1 VALLPTL
8 VEAALGLAIVFLVV
22 SLLIAGL
29 QELVATLLGWR
40 SRHLQ
45 RSLGQMMR
53 NQAAEARGIDG
64 AEEGAA
70 VHALVARLYGHD
82 LLQSLSHRSE
92 IPLAQVRR
100 RLGRGLAGLL
110 ARLPGCPAVA
120 DHPPAGALP
129 ANLAHIEPD
138 TFAAVLVQ
146 ELLPDLA
153 RRPASGRADL
163 VEVRRDL
170 AAAAGIPRAF
180 RATLLSLADQAQVR
194 PRLDPL
200 EAFQREIAALFERS
214 MQRASGVYKRHVQ
227 GFCFLAGLLA
237 AIALNLNSL
246 QLAQALH
253 RSNSLREPLANSA
266 AEIVRAR
273 SVAAAAPAGLPASA
287 SGLSPDQETLVRLL
301 SEDLPIEPLVLLSPT
316 PTFAASLS
324 APDSLP
330 PCRGGRSGGSGAC
343 PARRGLRLDGAR
355 LLQAIPGWLVSALAI
370 SMGAPFWFEVL
381 ARLVNVRAI
390 SRGGQPRGGLGPL

>member
-1 VALLPTL
+1 MALLPTL

-22 SLLIAGL
+22 SLLISGL

-64 AEEGAA
+64 AEESAA
-70 VHALVARLYGHD
+70 VQALVARLYGHD

-92 IPLAQVRR
+92 IPLAQARR
-100 RLGRGLAGLL
+100 RLARVLAGL
-110 ARLPGCPAVA
+110 RGT
-120 DHPPAGALP
+120 PPARKPAAEPLRVPALP

-153 RRPASGRADL
+153 RRPSTGRADL
-163 VEVRRDL
+163 AEVRRDL

-180 RATLLSLADQAQVR
+180 RATLLSLTDQAQAR

-200 EAFQREIAALFERS
+200 EAFQRELAVLFERS
-214 MQRASGVYKRHVQ
+214 MQRASGVYRRHVQ

-273 SVAAAAPAGLPASA
+273 STAAVAPAGLAASA
-287 SGLSPDQETLVRLL
+287 SGLSPDQEALVRLL
-301 SEDLPIEPLVLLSPT
+301 SEDLPIDPLVLLTPT

-330 PCRGGRSGGSGAC
+330 PCPGGRSASNGAC
-343 PARRGLRLDGAR
+343 PARRGLRLDGVR

-381 ARLVNVRAI
+381 TRLVNVRAI
-390 SRGGQPRGGLGPL
+390 GRGGQPRGGLGPL

>member
-1 VALLPTL
+1 MALLPTL

-22 SLLIAGL
+22 SLLISGL

-64 AEEGAA
+64 AEESAA
-70 VHALVARLYGHD
+70 VQALVARLYGHD

-92 IPLAQVRR
+92 IPLAQARR
-100 RLGRGLAGLL
+100 RLARVLAGLRG
-110 ARLPGCPAVA
+110 A
-120 DHPPAGALP
+120 PPARIPALP

-153 RRPASGRADL
+153 RRPSTGRADL
-163 VEVRRDL
+163 AEVRRDL

-180 RATLLSLADQAQVR
+180 RATLLSLTDQAQAR

-200 EAFQREIAALFERS
+200 EAFQRELAVLFERS
-214 MQRASGVYKRHVQ
+214 MQRASGVYRRHVQ

-273 SVAAAAPAGLPASA
+273 STAAVAPAGLAASA
-287 SGLSPDQETLVRLL
+287 SGLSPDQEALVRLL
-301 SEDLPIEPLVLLSPT
+301 SEDLPIDPLVLLTPT

-330 PCRGGRSGGSGAC
+330 PCPGGRSASNGSC
-343 PARRGLRLDGAR
+343 PARRGLRLDGVR

-381 ARLVNVRAI
+381 TRLVNVRAI
-390 SRGGQPRGGLGPL
+390 GRGGQPRGGLGPL